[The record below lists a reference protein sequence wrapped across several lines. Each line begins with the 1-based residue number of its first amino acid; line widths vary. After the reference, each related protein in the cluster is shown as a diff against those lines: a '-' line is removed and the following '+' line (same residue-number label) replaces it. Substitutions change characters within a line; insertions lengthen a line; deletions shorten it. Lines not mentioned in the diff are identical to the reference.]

1 VLQKHCTKPVCH
13 RSACRRVVQQ
23 CVGMGGFLGY
33 ARVSTAEQT
42 AALQE
47 DALRAAGCSR
57 IWSDTAIGTR
67 TDRPQLVAVFD
78 HLRVGDTLVA
88 PNSASPPR
96 PTPAGSS
103 CPTPATTHQETAAIR
118 LRATRPRRPLRNQ
131 PRRWPPRRPLHQRPA
146 PVAKSALVR
155 PAHRPVHPD
164 YQCRRAR
171 RRPAT
176 TSRHP
181 RRRHRP
187 AAHHRQILHTYGD
200 RPERKSL
207 SPDGPPHRT
216 PHPRP
221 AAPTTDPLCPAPH
234 RAHRQRRQP
243 PPRTRHRRNHRP
255 HRLPHHFHEPRHRPL
270 PATRLSRPRRHPR
283 RPRCQ
288 TSPDRSV
295 SATGKSATGSPR
307 KISPT
312 PAPPATGRKPKN
324 SPSTGPLNNFRPTE
338 SRCPAD
344 PSATLYTAM
353 RMPFGNVT
361 WIAVSTPI
369 QAARTAPPFNTGPP
383 PLIHRWT
390 GIA

>member
-207 SPDGPPHRT
+207 SPDGPPTGPRTRGQLRRRPIRSAPPLTALIGKEGNHLLERATGEITDPTDYRTTFTNPDTDPCRQLVFPVLAAIRDAHGARHRRT
-216 PHPRP
+216 GRCQRP
-221 AAPTTDPLCPAPH
+221 ASPQLAHRARSAPH
-234 RAHRQRRQP
+234 RRHP
-243 PPRTRHRRNHRP
+243 PPAESRTTRR
-255 HRLPHHFHEPRHRPL
+255 RLGHSTTSGQRNQGARQIL
-270 PATRLSRPRRHPR
+270 PRRYTPL
-283 RPRCQ
+283 CGCL
-288 TSPDRSV
+288 SV
-295 SATGKSATGSPR
+295 T
-307 KISPT
+307 
-312 PAPPATGRKPKN
+312 
-324 SPSTGPLNNFRPTE
+324 
-338 SRCPAD
+338 
-344 PSATLYTAM
+344 
-353 RMPFGNVT
+353 
-361 WIAVSTPI
+361 
-369 QAARTAPPFNTGPP
+369 
-383 PLIHRWT
+383 
-390 GIA
+390 